1 MPKTIHVFF
10 AAGLFGNLNSAQ
22 VINLLLTLMK
32 YLCTMPFF
40 WWNQYP
46 SARQGQ
52 FCHWGKELWVLWG
65 LEGIFGV
72 CFSVLSVVTA
82 QVPCPLCGALKVGN
96 AQNSRGWGWR
106 CRSSTGLRAG
116 ADELPCHTDVTHAMK
131 SCRGF
136 ALSQVSQ
143 RAEDAW
149 QVVVSW
155 GVEGCLLPAAC
166 QSTGGSLGVNARQ
179 AFCVFSKISAVFPGD
194 HSFYEEVELHFL
206 PLWWGTQ
213 CNLSLWPQ
221 MMKVFLYIQDFF
233 RFGSWL

>member
-131 SCRGF
+131 PCRGF

-149 QVVVSW
+149 QAVVSW

-179 AFCVFSKISAVFPGD
+179 AFCVFSKNICCVSRW
-194 HSFYEEVELHFL
+194 SFL
-206 PLWWGTQ
+206 LW
-213 CNLSLWPQ
+213 
-221 MMKVFLYIQDFF
+221 
-233 RFGSWL
+233 GSWIAFPTTLMGDTMQFESVTSNDEGISLYSGLL